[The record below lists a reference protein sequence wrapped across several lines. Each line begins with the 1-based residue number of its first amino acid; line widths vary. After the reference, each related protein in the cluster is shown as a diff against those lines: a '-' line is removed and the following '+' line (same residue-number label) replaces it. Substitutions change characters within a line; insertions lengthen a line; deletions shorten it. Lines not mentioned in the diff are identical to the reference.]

1 MPLDKKKVTQKE
13 LKQIAEQSSSSYTGS
28 TINVKNRTRDNER
41 NGRDGVLYYAK
52 TTNMRKA
59 EDRLLKSSEWPDNR
73 QKQSNQKEDKGSGN
87 WGTDSL
93 SRMYQDSSFFGHM
106 SLKNIFITGTL
117 APREMSA

>member
-1 MPLDKKKVTQKE
+1 MPLDKKKITQKE

-28 TINVKNRTRDNER
+28 TINVKNRTRDHER

-73 QKQSNQKEDKGSGN
+73 QKQSNQKEDKGYVYVIKDKTTSTEDN
-87 WGTDSL
+87 LCDQL
-93 SRMYQDSSFFGHM
+93 SKM
-106 SLKNIFITGTL
+106 NIK
-117 APREMSA
+117 

>member
-28 TINVKNRTRDNER
+28 TINVKNRTRDHER

-73 QKQSNQKEDKGSGN
+73 QKQSNRKEDKGYVYVIKDKTTSTEDN
-87 WGTDSL
+87 LCDQL
-93 SRMYQDSSFFGHM
+93 SKM
-106 SLKNIFITGTL
+106 NIK
-117 APREMSA
+117 